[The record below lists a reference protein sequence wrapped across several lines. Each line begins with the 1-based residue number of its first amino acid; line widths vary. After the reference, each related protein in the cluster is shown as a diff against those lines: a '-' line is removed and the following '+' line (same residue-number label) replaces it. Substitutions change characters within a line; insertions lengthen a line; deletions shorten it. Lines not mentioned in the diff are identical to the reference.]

1 MPAVI
6 RYITPYL
13 INNNFPLILSF
24 ALCNDAVLRSVLG
37 IPYLLAMGDIEDL
50 VKVQLVCSELN
61 QELILQ
67 IDYPDKGLPM
77 VLPMTLYFYCV

>member
-37 IPYLLAMGDIEDL
+37 IPYLLAMGGAIVDL
-50 VKVQLVCSELN
+50 VKGQFLFSELN
-61 QELILQ
+61 QVFV
-67 IDYPDKGLPM
+67 M
-77 VLPMTLYFYCV
+77 